1 MTVALSLEPVAGRTV
16 VLVGPNGAG
25 KTTRLRALAAR
36 AVREGTTVGVVYQD
50 LLLFP
55 HLSALDNVAYGLRR
69 RGVRRTE
76 ARRRAAEWLER
87 MDLVGR
93 AGARPRHLSGGEAQR
108 VALARAL
115 AVEPQLLLLDEPLS
129 ALDAAAKPAAR
140 RLLREHLAGFA
151 GARVLVTHDATDAMA
166 LADTVVVLEAG
177 RVTQTGTPEE
187 VRARPRTP
195 YAAELVG
202 VNLLRGDARG
212 GTVTLESG
220 ATLTAADAPDG
231 PVTVVFHPHAVAL
244 HRRAPEGSPRNLL
257 QGTVRSLHTEGHRV
271 RVEVAG
277 AVPLVAEVTEA
288 AAQELALAEGATVW
302 AAVKAT
308 ELSVEPA

>member
-1 MTVALSLEPVAGRTV
+1 MNVEPVVGRTV

-25 KTTRLRALAAR
+25 KTTRLRALAAQ
-36 AVREGTTVGVVYQD
+36 AVAEGTTVGVVYQD

-69 RGVRRTE
+69 QGLRRAE
-76 ARRRAAEWLER
+76 ARRQAAGWLAR
-87 MDLVGR
+87 MDVVER
-93 AGARPRHLSGGEAQR
+93 AEARPRHLSGGEAQR

-115 AVEPQLLLLDEPLS
+115 AIRPRLLLLDEPLS
-129 ALDAAAKPAAR
+129 ALDAVAKPAAR
-140 RLLREHLAGFA
+140 RLLREHLAGFD

-166 LADTVVVLEAG
+166 LADTIVVLEAG

-187 VRARPRTP
+187 VRGRPRTS

-202 VNLLRGDARG
+202 VNLLRGQARG
-212 GTVTLESG
+212 GAVALDGG
-220 ATLTAADAPDG
+220 ATLTAADAPNG

-244 HRRAPEGSPRNLL
+244 HLRPPEGSPRNLL
-257 QGTVRSLHTEGHRV
+257 PGTVRSLHADGGRV
-271 RVEVAG
+271 RVELAG

-288 AAQELALAEGATVW
+288 AARELGLAEGVAVW